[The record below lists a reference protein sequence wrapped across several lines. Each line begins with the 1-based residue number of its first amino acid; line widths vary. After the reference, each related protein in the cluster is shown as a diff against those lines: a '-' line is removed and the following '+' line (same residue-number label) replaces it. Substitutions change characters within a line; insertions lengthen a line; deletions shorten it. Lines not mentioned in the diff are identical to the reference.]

1 MYLSAGGFSLM
12 LAGVGLML
20 SQALQTRVGVR
31 TARLVSAA
39 LAFAVAGRFASF
51 AAREV
56 PREVAPGE
64 AYRAWFDS
72 FQRAHPTLPRGASVT
87 IDDPGRREIDTPAL
101 PALLRLEYADPQ
113 LQISVNPTQSR

>member
-1 MYLSAGGFSLM
+1 MYLSAAGFSLL

-20 SQALQTRVGVR
+20 SQVLQTRIGVR
-31 TARLVSAA
+31 TGRLVSVA
-39 LAFAVAGRFASF
+39 LAVAIAGRFASF

-72 FQRAHPTLPRGASVT
+72 FQRAHPTLARGAAVA
-87 IDDPGRREIDTPAL
+87 IDDPKRRDIDTPAL
-101 PALLRLEYADPQ
+101 PALIRLEYADPQ
-113 LQISVNPTQSR
+113 LQISVNPPLR